1 MILIALS
8 LIGLGFVAFAALPD
22 TETRPIA
29 DIVARYREADF
40 RASQRRFFEN
50 NSRWFR

>member
-22 TETRPIA
+22 TETRPVA
-29 DIVARYREADF
+29 EIVARYREKDF
-40 RASQRRFFEN
+40 QAEQRRFFEE